1 MNKFGLFL
9 LPLFGLFIFCGCN
22 NDDDDVQNGN
32 YITKNKMRVKRM
44 EGENAHWGKYILEFN
59 YREDGRLENAIRL
72 NPNAT
77 DRRDTVGIFQVKYDN
92 DFHEF
97 KIYDIVL
104 RIDADSVN
112 KLQQLYPT
120 TYQDTLLKRR
130 TFVLYYST
138 KLENGQF
145 MTRIYRP
152 KRSNGSGED
161 YNPSYVNVSGHTQ
174 MLEMTKEGL
183 PLVVRCYDDV
193 YKSGG
198 ENDIYD
204 RTVVKYE
211 FMYEGKEITMGGLY
225 EPDSRSETSWKKLKD
240 MSFSNYAGILVG
252 VDSDFYKMRR
262 SGDKVVVAEPGR
274 NITYTLNEAGMAV
287 KLETTDGETAVISY
301 ESGGGNFS
309 ELYVAPLDHVLGKV
323 WIK

>member
-1 MNKFGLFL
+1 MNKLGLFL
-9 LPLFGLFIFCGCN
+9 VPLFSILIFCGCN
-22 NDDDDVQNGN
+22 NDDDVQDGN
-32 YITKNKMRVKRM
+32 YVTENKMRVKRM

-59 YREDGRLENAIRL
+59 YRADGRLENAIRL
-72 NPNAT
+72 NPNVA
-77 DRRDTVGIFQVKYDN
+77 DQRDTVGIFQVEYDN

-130 TFVLYYST
+130 TSVLYYST

-152 KRSNGSGED
+152 KRSNGSGEE
-161 YNPSYVNVSGHTQ
+161 YNPSYVNVFGQTQ
-174 MLEMTKEGL
+174 MLEETKEGL

-198 ENDIYD
+198 ENDEYN
-204 RTVVKYE
+204 RTVMKYE
-211 FMYEGKEITMGGLY
+211 FMYEGNEMNMGILSQPNSY
-225 EPDSRSETSWKKLKD
+225 SESSWIKLKERK
-240 MSFSNYAGILVG
+240 FSNYSGVLVG

-262 SGDKVVVAEPGR
+262 SGDKVVVAEPGK

-309 ELYVAPLDHVLGKV
+309 ELYATPLDHVLGKV